1 MQKYPSGSRGSPAK
15 GVVRETVARV
25 QIPPSAPSEYNP
37 NLKPILVGGAFGLF
51 LFYYPIL
58 SSYIDD
64 FTLLLCYNDYM
75 NIKTAVKYLIITF
88 AITYACWWGVAA
100 LVAYTDLV
108 YGDVLPTILYIIG
121 NFGPAISALLC
132 IGGRPYLRSLKE
144 FLFSYKKH
152 GLWIF
157 LLFVALVTLTVGL
170 SSMEWNP
177 QMTAL
182 NFMITLLG
190 STFIYGGEEE
200 LGWRGILQ
208 PILSKKITFPL
219 AALACGVIWALWH
232 LPLWFIE
239 GHPNQSMP
247 FWVQATL
254 GIFLCFWLGIIYERS
269 KCLPLCMLF
278 HGFVNVMLSSFVLK
292 LNWILILGIILTTA
306 AAIVLWLLDIKRAKT
321 ISNQPTNTK

>member
-1 MQKYPSGSRGSPAK
+1 MDVKC
-15 GVVRETVARV
+15 V
-25 QIPPSAPSEYNP
+25 I
-37 NLKPILVGGAFGLF
+37 
-51 LFYYPIL
+51 
-58 SSYIDD
+58 
-64 FTLLLCYNDYM
+64 
-75 NIKTAVKYLIITF
+75 KYLAITF
-88 AITYACWWGVAA
+88 LITYACWWGVAA
-100 LVAYTDLV
+100 LVAYTDFV
-108 YGDVLPTILYIIG
+108 YGDILPTIIYILG
-121 NFGPAISALLC
+121 NFGPAIATLCC
-132 IGGRPYLRSLKE
+132 IGGRPYLRPIKK

-152 GLWIF
+152 GALIF

-182 NFMITLLG
+182 NFFINLLG

-208 PILSKKITFPL
+208 PALSKKITFPL

-232 LPLWFIE
+232 LLLWFIQ

-269 KCLPLCMLF
+269 ECLPLCMLF
-278 HGFVNVMLSSFVLK
+278 HGFVNVILSSFVLN
-292 LNWILILGIILTTA
+292 LNWVLITGIILTTA
-306 AAIVLWLLDIKRAKT
+306 AAIVLWLLDIRRAQT
-321 ISNQPTNTK
+321 TRNNPTDNS